1 MESEVEK
8 RENKKV
14 ERLEQKIK
22 EDKGKEK
29 EKMRK
34 WQRRKRME
42 IGRILGNGIGHT
54 GRFTFKRQTEGES
67 SIWVWSERK
76 GGTPRKY
83 CCGRQQLSEG
93 ENALTNYCRKMKQEE
108 PDEATLFQKYLTRV
122 FTGLFIALN
131 LLSLGFR
138 K

>member
-34 WQRRKRME
+34 RKRRKRME

-54 GRFTFKRQTEGES
+54 GRFTFKGQTEGES

-83 CCGRQQLSEG
+83 CYGRSEG

-108 PDEATLFQKYLTRV
+108 PDEATLFQKYLSRV
-122 FTGLFIALN
+122 FTGLFIALKF
-131 LLSLGFR
+131 LSLGFR